1 MTPVCLSPLMRSA
14 RQQWGFEANGGCK
27 IAMRLSICC
36 PARPANPK
44 GITIADVTSDSDS
57 VADAYQAHHFVKTA
71 AEASCEAI
79 TKGGDQIDSGGTFMK
94 GLLAGV
100 KQGLCS
106 MADVDA
112 ALRVVMQMRIE
123 LGLFDPVS
131 AQPLLKLGAADIG
144 TKEADA
150 LNLVATQRS
159 LVLLKDGGSD
169 GSAEN
174 AGGGVLPLKVGAST
188 AVIGPHYNA
197 VSHRLCRVPCSFQS
211 PSGANAV
218 ADRAGFWS
226 SRTRAMSAPQAASTA
241 FPRL

>member
-1 MTPVCLSPLMRSA
+1 
-14 RQQWGFEANGGCK
+14 
-27 IAMRLSICC
+27 
-36 PARPANPK
+36 
-44 GITIADVTSDSDS
+44 
-57 VADAYQAHHFVKTA
+57 
-71 AEASCEAI
+71 
-79 TKGGDQIDSGGTFMK
+79 
-94 GLLAGV
+94 
-100 KQGLCS
+100 

-174 AGGGVLPLKVGAST
+174 AAGGVLPLKVGAST

-197 VSHRLCRVPCSFQS
+197 VSHRPLPH
-211 PSGANAV
+211 
-218 ADRAGFWS
+218 
-226 SRTRAMSAPQAASTA
+226 
-241 FPRL
+241 L